1 VAIAGKFS
9 LSQKSSTSMLNRHD
23 DVLSYAYVPSSFC
36 FRMDDNIKVLTFLY
50 IFLMMAWLFIL
61 LIRCWDVLFDPERR
75 EE

>member
-1 VAIAGKFS
+1 
-9 LSQKSSTSMLNRHD
+9 
-23 DVLSYAYVPSSFC
+23 
-36 FRMDDNIKVLTFLY
+36 MDDNVKVLTFLY